1 MDAFGGGLAGEAFAF
16 LHGGD
21 AEGEFSAHE
30 RLVEIEALAVA
41 APIVE
46 AEGGAGGD
54 AVRVGLGGHDV
65 HCAEGRAQT
74 E

>member
-1 MDAFGGGLAGEAFAF
+1 MNPFGGGLAGEAFAF

-46 AEGGAGGD
+46 AEGGAGGYP
-54 AVRVGLGGHDV
+54 VRICLGGHDV
-65 HCAEGRAQT
+65 YCAGGRAQT